1 MTDIERLH
9 ETIQQLSYENAQLS
23 RFKKINR
30 LMLEGLDAILCSENH
45 DEVFARLFDVIS
57 NILPCDQILIAQHD
71 VQQSTVVPVCRR
83 HDKGESGPLR
93 FCDLTNF
100 FDHTVNLSNV
110 NLVPDWQSQIGKWLP
125 EATSVLIHP
134 INTAQAEYIWLISEC
149 QIGAFSKQYEEVF
162 VSFSAFVANTL
173 SQFEK
178 RSLMSEK
185 EALLAERARI
195 ERSMIHQEKMAALG
209 QLAAGVAHELN
220 NPLGFINSNLSSLH
234 DYVSRIEQF
243 ARQASSATSALE
255 SQFKSADLDYILTD
269 TVDLVDESLDGM
281 RRATDIIQNLKAFS
295 HPDEKTTKSL
305 DFLAVI
311 RQALTIVRTQAKN
324 IVDIYF
330 DTDLE
335 SATVN
340 ANANQLAQ
348 VIINIVT
355 NAIQAV
361 NQGSGQINIAVTE
374 DSAHIECRIKDNG
387 TGIDEKVQ
395 ASIFDPFFTTKAV
408 GLGTGLGLSI
418 SRAIIEQYSG
428 ELLLE
433 STGPTGTCFLIRL
446 PLINEA

>member
-1 MTDIERLH
+1 M
-9 ETIQQLSYENAQLS
+9 
-23 RFKKINR
+23 
-30 LMLEGLDAILCSENH
+30 
-45 DEVFARLFDVIS
+45 
-57 NILPCDQILIAQHD
+57 
-71 VQQSTVVPVCRR
+71 
-83 HDKGESGPLR
+83 
-93 FCDLTNF
+93 
-100 FDHTVNLSNV
+100 
-110 NLVPDWQSQIGKWLP
+110 
-125 EATSVLIHP
+125 
-134 INTAQAEYIWLISEC
+134 
-149 QIGAFSKQYEEVF
+149 
-162 VSFSAFVANTL
+162 
-173 SQFEK
+173 
-178 RSLMSEK
+178 
-185 EALLAERARI
+185 
-195 ERSMIHQEKMAALG
+195 
-209 QLAAGVAHELN
+209 
-220 NPLGFINSNLSSLH
+220 
-234 DYVSRIEQF
+234 
-243 ARQASSATSALE
+243 
-255 SQFKSADLDYILTD
+255 DYILTD

>member
-1 MTDIERLH
+1 MTDIEKLH

-57 NILPCDQILIAQHD
+57 NILPCDQILIAQLD
-71 VQQSTVVPVCRR
+71 SAQNTVVPVCRSHKR
-83 HDKGESGPLR
+83 GNSTPLR
-93 FCDLTNF
+93 YPDLQHF
-100 FDHTVNLSNV
+100 FERTVNLSNV
-110 NLVPDWQSQIGKWLP
+110 KLVPDWRASLGQWLP
-125 EATSVLIHP
+125 EAQSVLIHP
-134 INTAQAEYIWLISEC
+134 INTAQAAYIWLISESG
-149 QIGAFSKQYEEVF
+149 IGAFSKQYEEVF

-178 RSLMSEK
+178 RSLITEK
-185 EALLAERARI
+185 EALLEERARI
-195 ERSMIHQEKMAALG
+195 ESSMVHQEKMAALG

-220 NPLGFINSNLSSLH
+220 NPLGFINSNLSSLR
-234 DYVSRIEQF
+234 DYVARIEQF
-243 ARQASSATSALE
+243 ARQASKANSELE
-255 SQFKSADLDYILTD
+255 STFTALDMDYILTD

-281 RRATDIIQNLKAFS
+281 KRATDIIQNLKAFS
-295 HPDEKTTKSL
+295 HPDEKTIKPL
-305 DFLAVI
+305 DFLAVV
-311 RQALTIVRTQAKN
+311 RQALTIIRTQAKN

-330 DTDLE
+330 DTSLE
-335 SATVN
+335 NATVS

-361 NQGSGQINIAVTE
+361 NPGTGQINIDVIADV
-374 DSAHIECRIKDNG
+374 SHIECRIKDNG
-387 TGIDEKVQ
+387 PGIDKRVQ

-418 SRAIIEQYSG
+418 SKAIIEQSNG
-428 ELLLE
+428 ELKLE
-433 STGPTGTCFLIRL
+433 STGPSGTCFLIRL
-446 PLINEA
+446 PLLK

>member
-1 MTDIERLH
+1 MTDIEKLH

-45 DEVFARLFDVIS
+45 DEVFARLFDVVS

-71 VQQSTVVPVCRR
+71 RNQSTVVPVCRR
-83 HDKGESGPLR
+83 HNKGQPSALR
-93 FCDLTNF
+93 YCDLSHYF
-100 FDHTVNLSNV
+100 EHTVNLSNV
-110 NLVPDWQSQIGKWLP
+110 KLVPDWSAQIGQWLP
-125 EATSVLIHP
+125 EAKSVLIHP
-134 INTAQAEYIWLISEC
+134 INTAQAEYIWLISE
-149 QIGAFSKQYEEVF
+149 QKIGAFSKQYEEVF

-178 RSLMSEK
+178 RRLITEK
-185 EALLAERARI
+185 EALLEERDRI
-195 ERSMIHQEKMAALG
+195 ERSMVHQEKMAALG

-234 DYVSRIEQF
+234 DYVSRIDKF
-243 ARQASSATSALE
+243 ARIASAANDQLNA
-255 SQFKSADLDYILTD
+255 QFQDSDMDYILTD

-295 HPDEKTTKSL
+295 HPDEKTTKPL
-305 DFLAVI
+305 DFLAVV

-324 IVDIYF
+324 IVEIKY
-330 DTDLE
+330 DTQLE
-335 SATVN
+335 TAMVS

-361 NQGSGQINIAVTE
+361 NHGTGQINIEVVEA
-374 DSAHIECRIKDNG
+374 SAHIECRIKDNG
-387 TGIDEKVQ
+387 PGIDEQVK

-418 SRAIIEQYSG
+418 SRAIIEQCG
-428 ELLLE
+428 GALQLE
-433 STGPTGTCFLIRL
+433 STGPSGTTFLIRL
-446 PLINEA
+446 PLLE